1 MPLFGSSKPT
11 TSDTADQPQNDPVA
25 SASAAAG
32 TEWLAGHLHHLT
44 DEQQGKLE
52 EFKKLCAEKGYYKA
66 AGEDG
71 GKASHDDAT
80 VLYVFYP
87 PLTWYWV
94 LGVWKRAVLMGQG
107 GFSAHASLM

>member
-1 MPLFGSSKPT
+1 MPLFGSSKP
-11 TSDTADQPQNDPVA
+11 SSNPDPSEQPQNDPVA

-71 GKASHDDAT
+71 GNGKASHDDAT

-87 PLTWYWV
+87 PLTLKERIITDV
-94 LGVWKRAVLMGQG
+94 RRDLG
-107 GFSAHASLM
+107 